1 VVVYNY
7 DGDVHA
13 SDESRML
20 AEMGDQRFRLGNV
33 HVDDYQQI
41 FNGRRITSLVES
53 SIVET
58 LPGCSDC
65 AFQTYCG
72 ADPVFHYTTQR
83 DMVGHR
89 PTSGFC
95 RRNMEIIRHLFSLLA
110 DDPELERIFFAW
122 IRERS
127 AERLRAELEV

>member
-1 VVVYNY
+1 MVVYNY

-33 HVDDYQQI
+33 HSDDYQQI

-53 SIVET
+53 SVVET

-65 AFQTYCG
+65 AFQTFCG
-72 ADPVFHYTTQR
+72 ADPIFNYTTQR

-89 PTSGFC
+89 PTSAFC

-110 DDPELERIFFAW
+110 DDPEIERIFFAW

-127 AERLRAELEV
+127 AERLRAELEA